1 MKLKDLFN
9 KVGLTN
15 IKVNLQF
22 IEAEFKLSNTA
33 DQDAAWEMYVELITR
48 VATQDLHEGD
58 PKTALESLSR
68 LFAITRDILKSKGKD
83 AINFAKIAVVI
94 LNQVVRPFT
103 SKWHPLSEELNQPE
117 NITKF
122 RAELITVQTAVKK
135 YASLLA
141 NMLEIEDISE
151 VKELHPWAKF

>member
-151 VKELHPWAKF
+151 VKELHP

>member
-1 MKLKDLFN
+1 MKLKDLFK

-15 IKVNLQF
+15 LKVNLQF
-22 IEAEFKLSNTA
+22 IEAEFNLTNSA

-48 VATQDLHEGD
+48 VATQDLHHGD
-58 PKTALESLSR
+58 PKTALESLSK
-68 LFAITRDILKSKGKD
+68 LFPITRDILKNKGRN

-103 SKWHPLSEELNQPE
+103 SKWHPR
-117 NITKF
+117 I
-122 RAELITVQTAVKK
+122 AELEDEKNILLFKAELQEVQKEVKK

-141 NMLEIEDISE
+141 SMLEIEDITE
-151 VKELHPWAKF
+151 IEGL